1 MEVRE
6 LCFGRIFRKRI
17 SRLSEAPRGT
27 TAQVRFVNGR
37 AQENWA
43 STENAASAKKRS
55 LEKYIVMCH
64 GNGLLLITTNEA
76 LPNHARLRVPL
87 LRREIESLRPPPSPF
102 LEKISCLVVIMG
114 KTGDSGQ
121 GLGLDEKSKKR
132 EIKSRSRTISGS
144 SRVPL
149 PDSRSGLIMGDSGPF
164 SYWPKSRHEY
174 ETSYYRT
181 KSRVSVRKLDQ

>member
-1 MEVRE
+1 MSGLISRPTFMRRSGSAPKSTRVEATISYWMEVRE
-6 LCFGRIFRKRI
+6 LCFGRIFSKRI
-17 SRLSEAPRGT
+17 SRLSEAHRGT

-87 LRREIESLRPPPSPF
+87 LRREIESLRPPP
-102 LEKISCLVVIMG
+102 
-114 KTGDSGQ
+114 
-121 GLGLDEKSKKR
+121 
-132 EIKSRSRTISGS
+132 
-144 SRVPL
+144 PL
-149 PDSRSGLIMGDSGPF
+149 F
-164 SYWPKSRHEY
+164 W
-174 ETSYYRT
+174 
-181 KSRVSVRKLDQ
+181 RKFPVWW